1 MFAYEL
7 SGCGF
12 EFHCCHLNQ
21 YVNFIKNVFF
31 VAMSFFSCNAL
42 KCVSINNQECKVRP
56 EIISI
61 NSNEPWFYPYSVKIS
76 KCSGSC
82 NNINNPYPKLCFPDV
97 VKNMNVFNPIWRT
110 NETRYIKWHETCKC

>member
-1 MFAYEL
+1 M
-7 SGCGF
+7 
-12 EFHCCHLNQ
+12 
-21 YVNFIKNVFF
+21 FF

-61 NSNEPWFYPYSVKIS
+61 NSNEPYSVKIS
-76 KCSGSC
+76 KYSGSC
-82 NNINNPYPKLCFPDV
+82 NNINNPYLKLCFTDV
-97 VKNMNVFNPIWRT
+97 VKNINVFNPIWRT